1 MAQKPN
7 FLKRLISKRLIKTI
21 STAAFIAATSSS
33 AMGAGVQKTVNVPT
47 ASFGTGTDWL
57 PAVAVGN
64 GDSLLY
70 SATGNTIIGNVNNT
84 VTINNNGINPI
95 LQIGTATAGNTV
107 GVAGVVGS
115 KQLTIM
121 MMNESL

>member
-7 FLKRLISKRLIKTI
+7 FLKRLIKTI

-84 VTINNNGINPI
+84 VTINNNGINSI
-95 LQIGTATAGNTV
+95 LQIGTCYCW
-107 GVAGVVGS
+107 
-115 KQLTIM
+115 
-121 MMNESL
+121 